1 MKLPEYVKDLHR
13 QYVSQED
20 ALRLARYAMRYEGQS
35 PEEAARQIE
44 MAASKRETKQTKRR
58 KHATKLR

>member
-1 MKLPEYVKDLHR
+1 MKLPEYVKDMHS
-13 QYVSQED
+13 QYVSQEE

-35 PEEAARQIE
+35 PEEAARQIAL
-44 MAASKRETKQTKRR
+44 AAANRETKQAKRR